1 MEVILFVGASF
12 LLFCV
17 VVKSF
22 LNFYMLNIYDFI
34 IFFFILLLRYY
45 VIFLIRYV
53 GWLYYL
59 RILFLDIEGNIVKV
73 FL

>member
-17 VVKSF
+17 VVKLF